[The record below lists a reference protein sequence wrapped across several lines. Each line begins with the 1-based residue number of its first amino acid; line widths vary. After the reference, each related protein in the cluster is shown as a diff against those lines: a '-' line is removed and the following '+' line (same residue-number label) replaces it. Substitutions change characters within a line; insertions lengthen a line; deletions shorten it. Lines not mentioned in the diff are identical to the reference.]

1 MQLFMPKFFLALLIS
16 LFCLSDL
23 AAQKLIKDEP
33 TKVDILVFE
42 NLERQQLRFIR
53 HGGGLQ
59 YALRSNPKQKISGLL
74 EYIGEDSITV
84 GGQNL
89 ALRDLAYI
97 KGKVRSER
105 DITGGVLVGVGLTTT
120 ALGTA
125 FISSYVGIGIVAG
138 GITALAVGINFIT
151 AKRKFDFNKGWE
163 AYGGT
168 IQYTR

>member
-1 MQLFMPKFFLALLIS
+1 MRLTTPRFFLTLLVS

-23 AAQKLIKDEP
+23 VAQKMIKDEP

-59 YALRSNPKQKISGLL
+59 YALRSNPKQKFSGLL

-84 GGQNL
+84 SGQNL

-105 DITGGVLVGVGLTTT
+105 DITGGVLVGIGLTTT

>member
-1 MQLFMPKFFLALLIS
+1 MRLTTPRFFLALLIS

-23 AAQKLIKDEP
+23 AAQKMIKDEP

-59 YALRSNPKQKISGLL
+59 YALRSNPKQKFSGLL

-84 GGQNL
+84 SGQNL

-105 DITGGVLVGVGLTTT
+105 DITGGVLVGIGLTTT